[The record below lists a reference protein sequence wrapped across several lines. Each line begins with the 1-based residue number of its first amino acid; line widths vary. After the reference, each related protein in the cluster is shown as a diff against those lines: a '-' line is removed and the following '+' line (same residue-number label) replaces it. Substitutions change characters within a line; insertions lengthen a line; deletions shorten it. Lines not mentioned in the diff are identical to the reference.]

1 MAACFWSCWCS
12 CITYPSQEKLLSH
25 QVWRWLLNSMKKM
38 RTTKPAGGAKVNF
51 NPHWNKVAFSHASI
65 DEQWWSQKSWKASS
79 VWWISSRNIIIYVCV
94 CVCVCVCMQKELQQG
109 CIKVHGEYTKG
120 AKKKEQ
126 KRDAQLLYSFS
137 SNGQSSTTS
146 STSSQHKADSNFAT
160 SVLLKIGS
168 PMLPQIWKRS
178 IDTTYLL
185 RRNVEEYGQRILLP
199 FYTCN
204 ICFLEAHFSIL
215 ADPR

>member
-1 MAACFWSCWCS
+1 M
-12 CITYPSQEKLLSH
+12 
-25 QVWRWLLNSMKKM
+25 
-38 RTTKPAGGAKVNF
+38 
-51 NPHWNKVAFSHASI
+51 
-65 DEQWWSQKSWKASS
+65 
-79 VWWISSRNIIIYVCV
+79 CV

-126 KRDAQLLYSFS
+126 KRDAQLLYSSS
-137 SNGQSSTTS
+137 SNGQSST
-146 STSSQHKADSNFAT
+146 TSSQHKADSNFAT
-160 SVLLKIGS
+160 SVLLTIGS
-168 PMLPQIWKRS
+168 PILPQIWKRS
-178 IDTTYLL
+178 IATTYLL
-185 RRNVEEYGQRILLP
+185 RRNVEEYVQRILLP